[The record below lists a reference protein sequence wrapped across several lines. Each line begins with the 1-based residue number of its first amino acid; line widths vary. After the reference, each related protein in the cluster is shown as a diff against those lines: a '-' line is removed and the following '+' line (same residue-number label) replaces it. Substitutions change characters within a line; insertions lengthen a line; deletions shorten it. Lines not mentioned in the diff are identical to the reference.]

1 MGYELRA
8 LITRSD
14 AILNDVDLAVVQR
27 PEQFVLIPLTHDV
40 FDRLG
45 GGDDRPHEQQF
56 WFLSGGIR
64 DLALQLS
71 RTAPVA
77 YIEVEFFGGAGTQA
91 SIAWRDG
98 QIIAAPAKHD
108 FEAGVDALPRE
119 RWPVNAALAAIG
131 ATVGNA
137 IDEFDALRLGQHRQ
151 TDDWLDLDR

>member
-14 AILNDVDLAVVQR
+14 AMLDGLDLAVVQR
-27 PEQFVLIPLTHDV
+27 PEGFVLIPLTNDV

-45 GGDDRPHEQQF
+45 GGHERPYEEQF
-56 WFLSGGIR
+56 WFLSGAIR

-71 RTAPVA
+71 RSAPVA

-98 QIIAAPAKHD
+98 EIIADPAKHD
-108 FEAGVDALPRE
+108 FESGIDDLPRE
-119 RWPVNAALAAIG
+119 RWPVNAALAAID
-131 ATVGNA
+131 ATAANA
-137 IDEFDALRLGQHRQ
+137 MDEFDALRLGQHRQ
-151 TDDWLDLDR
+151 TDDWLDPER

>member
-14 AILNDVDLAVVQR
+14 AMLDGLDLAVVQR
-27 PEQFVLIPLTHDV
+27 PERFVLIPLTNDV

-45 GGDDRPHEQQF
+45 GGDERPYEEQF

-71 RTAPVA
+71 RSVPVA

-98 QIIAAPAKHD
+98 EFIAAPVKHD
-108 FEAGVDALPRE
+108 FESGVDDLPRE

-131 ATVGNA
+131 ATAANA
-137 IDEFDALRLGQHRQ
+137 IDEFDALRLGQYRQ
-151 TDDWLDLDR
+151 TDDWLDPER

>member
-8 LITRSD
+8 MITPSD
-14 AILNDVDLAVVQR
+14 ARLDGLDLAVVQR
-27 PEQFVLIPLTHDV
+27 PERFVLIPLTNDV

-71 RTAPVA
+71 RTAPVT

-98 QIIAAPAKHD
+98 EIIAGPAKHD
-108 FEAGVDALPRE
+108 FESGVDDLPRE
-119 RWPVNAALAAIG
+119 CWPVNAALAAIG
-131 ATVGNA
+131 ATAGDA